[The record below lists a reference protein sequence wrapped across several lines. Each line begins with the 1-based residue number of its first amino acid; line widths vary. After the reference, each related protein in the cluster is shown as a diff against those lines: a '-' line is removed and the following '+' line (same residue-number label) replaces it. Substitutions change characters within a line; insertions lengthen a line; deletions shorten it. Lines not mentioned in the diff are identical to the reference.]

1 MSIGP
6 KIISKDPFT
15 QTLRGTFGRF
25 RTANSHDVQYL
36 LTSIPIDEL
45 SELSTASALFA
56 KDTIKFDALI
66 QRDIDQNRV
75 VKIANDY
82 LVGSA
87 NKIVFF
93 PPLLACIVLMDPS
106 GAMQRRYEDYAETI
120 DTTSG
125 SPILKAVWDKD
136 GFELSLALGTK
147 LDADRK
153 ITLTSGKEEWFHDA
167 GQIRLNPKR
176 AKLVVLDGQHRLE
189 ALRLVKNGPHQAILH
204 GIEVPVCLIFTPK
217 AIAGAPEDMIEDFRE
232 LFVRVNGEAKRVS
245 GHFLILLQDDS
256 YTAVAIRSLAETW
269 RVDTAQGYSL
279 LHLLEWNQRVEE
291 QTRKRT
297 RPFSITTIGIIHDTL
312 SEHLFKE
319 KLAST
324 VLRLDDVSAE
334 FESADASFNYA
345 DLGDQTSG
353 RAIDAIVNKQI
364 SAHLVPAL
372 TTLFLNPTP
381 YRRLQDDVSAAFG
394 KLKKEV
400 VAHNATFASL
410 EEYFLKHKY
419 TDEEVVENPVR
430 AVLKEFLSWVQVSE
444 KDQIYFLHA
453 FQQGLIRTWIRL
465 CGVLSAFNVTPTEAA
480 IATVAGLEML
490 ALAPSKEFLAP
501 SRKYG
506 QRVLWKNERVNFG
519 AAWTRDAWFN
529 ILIASFLKKSVAAA
543 ALKSIATIP
552 PGNVEKIAAEIFKQ
566 AAKAASDYCERLKRE
581 LLRDTKSN
589 LAELVPQEK
598 YLSLQALQGGDA
610 EAKKKY
616 DKEIEVIVEDRFG
629 QATEELSNALE
640 VDAGALILPSS

>member
-6 KIISKDPFT
+6 KILNKDPFT

-25 RTANSHDVQYL
+25 KTTSSHDVHYL

-56 KDTIKFDALI
+56 KDAIKFDALI
-66 QRDIDQNRV
+66 QRDIDQTRV
-75 VKIANDY
+75 VKIANEY

-93 PPLLACIVLMDPS
+93 PPLLACIVLIDAS
-106 GAMQRRYEDYAETI
+106 GGMQRRYEEYTENV

-125 SPILKAVWDKD
+125 SPILQGVWDKD

-153 ITLTSGKEEWFHDA
+153 LTLKSGTEEWFHDA

-189 ALRLVKNGPHQAILH
+189 ALRLVKNGPHQAILQ
-204 GIEVPVCLIFTPK
+204 GVEVPVCLIFMPNAVT
-217 AIAGAPEDMIEDFRE
+217 GSSEDMIEDYRE
-232 LFVRVNGEAKRVS
+232 LFVRVNEEAKRVS

-256 YTAVAIRSLAETW
+256 FTAIAIRALAEAW
-269 RVDTAQGYSL
+269 RLDTTQGFSL
-279 LHLLEWNQRVEE
+279 LHLLEWNQRIEE

-312 SEHLFKE
+312 LEHLFKAQ
-319 KLAST
+319 LAST
-324 VLRLDDVSAE
+324 VLRLDDVSTE
-334 FESADASFNYA
+334 FQAVDASFNFA
-345 DLGDQTSG
+345 DLGDQTDG
-353 RAIDAIVNKQI
+353 HGIDAIVSKQI
-364 SAHLVPAL
+364 GTHVVPAL
-372 TTLFLNPTP
+372 SKLFLTPTP
-381 YRRLQDDVSAAFG
+381 YVRLQESVRTAFER
-394 KLKKEV
+394 LKKEISD
-400 VAHNATFASL
+400 HNASFASL
-410 EEYFLKHKY
+410 EEYFQRFKY
-419 TDEEVVENPVR
+419 SEEEVVENPVKT
-430 AVLKEFLSWVQVSE
+430 VLKEFMSWIEVSE

-465 CGVLSAFNVTPTEAA
+465 SGIFSAFGITPTDAA
-480 IATVAGLEML
+480 TATVAGLEAL
-490 ALAPSKEFLAP
+490 ALVQTKEYLAP

-519 AAWTRDAWFN
+519 PVWTRDAWFN
-529 ILIASFLKKSVAAA
+529 ILVASFLKKNVASA
-543 ALKSIATIP
+543 ALKSIAISP
-552 PGNVEKIAAEIFKQ
+552 DDVEKIATEISKQ
-566 AAKAASDYCERLKRE
+566 ATKAASDYCDRLRRE
-581 LLRDTKSN
+581 LTRDTKSN
-589 LAELVPQEK
+589 LSELLSQEK
-598 YLSLQALQGGDA
+598 YLALQALQGGNA

-616 DKEIEVIVEDRFG
+616 DKEIESLVEERFG
-629 QATEELSNALE
+629 QAAEELSNALE
-640 VDAGALILPSS
+640 INASALILPSQ